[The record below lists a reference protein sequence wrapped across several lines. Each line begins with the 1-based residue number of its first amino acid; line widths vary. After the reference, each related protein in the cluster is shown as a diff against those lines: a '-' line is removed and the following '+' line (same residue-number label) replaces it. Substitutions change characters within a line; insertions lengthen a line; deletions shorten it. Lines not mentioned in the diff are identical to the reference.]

1 MNYSLKIDG
10 KATEVYKC
18 YTAAKLWVATIRHY
32 DDKEAIRKLIK
43 EYGDKIAIITK
54 SDKIIWD
61 IRQNFKN
68 LNNENKKSDGY

>member
-32 DDKEAIRKLIK
+32 DDKEASK
-43 EYGDKIAIITK
+43 
-54 SDKIIWD
+54 
-61 IRQNFKN
+61 
-68 LNNENKKSDGY
+68 